1 MPKYKN
7 CSGSSYMYDGV
18 MFHPYE
24 VHEVPGYI
32 SHPKFI
38 TTDEPETVRKSDNTE
53 SSAVTETVN
62 QPEQIEQTEQTDVNV
77 INITDSAENQS
88 IQPADIEPAKRGKRS
103 TKGE

>member
-7 CSGSSYMYDGV
+7 CSGSSYMYYGV

-53 SSAVTETVN
+53 SSAVIETVN
-62 QPEQIEQTEQTDVNV
+62 QTEQTDVNV

-88 IQPADIEPAKRGKRS
+88 IPPADIEPANEGTKRGKRS